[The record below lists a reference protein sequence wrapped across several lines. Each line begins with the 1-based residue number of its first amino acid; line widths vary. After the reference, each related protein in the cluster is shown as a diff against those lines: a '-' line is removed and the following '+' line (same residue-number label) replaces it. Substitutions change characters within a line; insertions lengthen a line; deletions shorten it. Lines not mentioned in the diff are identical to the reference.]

1 MDIQTCDG
9 TIFNLNSKMT
19 RDCKVLTMMRE
30 DVDDMGGV
38 TQIPNINSNVMKRI
52 IYFNTFGH
60 LEDHDDMINLLLA
73 CDYLDYEELLDYGAR
88 IVADSLRGRSAT
100 EIRAFFGMV

>member
-1 MDIQTCDG
+1 
-9 TIFNLNSKMT
+9 
-19 RDCKVLTMMRE
+19 MMRE